1 MLKAMLLT
9 QVRVAEAK
17 RLVEKWRDAIW
28 GPNKIKNLPMFAVE
42 GINRFQP

>member
-28 GPNKIKNLPMFAVE
+28 VPNKIKTAPYL
-42 GINRFQP
+42 GI